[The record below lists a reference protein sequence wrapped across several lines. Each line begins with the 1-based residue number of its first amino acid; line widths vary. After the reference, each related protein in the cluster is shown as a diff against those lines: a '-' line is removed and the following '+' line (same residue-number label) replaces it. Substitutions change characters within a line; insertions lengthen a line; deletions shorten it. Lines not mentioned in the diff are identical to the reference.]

1 MLMQTFDLVVLGA
14 GSAGENLANNVAR
27 AGRSVALV
35 ERLRVGGEC
44 PFVACMPSKAQIRSH
59 EVRHLVGR
67 AVELGA
73 AGAAVDAGDPTAAF
87 TASAA
92 RRDEIVAHR
101 DDHAHAEETES
112 AGVTLVRGKGT
123 ITAPGVL
130 DVDGR
135 ELRWTDLVIATGSTP
150 TVPPIDGLADVPHW
164 TSDEAWSSSVLPVS
178 AVVLGG
184 GPVGCELAQTLARF
198 GCRTTL
204 VEATDSLL
212 PGEDPSIGAELAR
225 ILSDDDVDVRCGV
238 TAEAFE
244 PAEEGALARLS
255 DTREVTAERV
265 VVAVGRAPAIEG
277 IGLDILGIQAGKQGL
292 EIDEHGRVRGQ
303 EHVWAAGDVTGI
315 APFTHTANYQA
326 RIIAANLL
334 GADARADYRAI
345 PRAVYTDPNVFAV
358 GLTPARARDAGI
370 DVITAETDLAE
381 TARNTTEGAPGGRL
395 LLVADRD
402 RRVLLGASAVGAH
415 ASEWLH
421 EAVLAIRAEV
431 AVEVLTDVVHAF
443 PTFAEAFEVAVR
455 DLANQP

>member
-1 MLMQTFDLVVLGA
+1 MQTFDLVVLGA

-59 EVRHLVGR
+59 EVRHLVER
-67 AVELGA
+67 AAELGA
-73 AGAAVDAGDPTAAF
+73 AAAEVDAGDPTAAF

-101 DDHAHAEETES
+101 DDHGHAEEAES
-112 AGVTLVRGKGT
+112 AGVTLIRGDGT

-130 DVDGR
+130 DVGGR

-150 TVPPIDGLADVPHW
+150 TVLPIDGLADVPHW

-178 AVVLGG
+178 ALVLGG

-198 GCRTTL
+198 SCRTTL
-204 VEATDSLL
+204 VEAADTLL
-212 PGEDPSIGAELAR
+212 PGEDPSIGAELASL
-225 ILSDDDVDVRCGV
+225 LSADGVDVRCGV
-238 TAEAFE
+238 QAAAFE
-244 PAEEGALARLS
+244 PAAQGARARLS
-255 DTREVTAERV
+255 DGGAVTAERV
-265 VVAVGRAPAIEG
+265 VVAVGRAPATEG
-277 IGLDILGIQAGKQGL
+277 IGLELLGVQAGEQGL
-292 EIDEHGRVRGQ
+292 ETDERGRVQGE

-326 RIIAANLL
+326 RIIAHNLL
-334 GADARADYRAI
+334 GGDARADYRAI
-345 PRAVYTDPNVFAV
+345 PRAVYTDPNMFAV
-358 GLTPARARDAGI
+358 GLTPAQAREAGV
-370 DVITAETDLAE
+370 DVVTASTDLAA
-381 TARNTTEGAPGGRL
+381 TARHTTEGAPGGRL

-402 RRVLLGASAVGAH
+402 RRVLVGASGVGAH

-431 AVEVLTDVVHAF
+431 PIEVLADVVHAF

-455 DLANQP
+455 DLADQLR